1 MYILVYEEEVMN
13 EDHRLNMIYW
23 RYHQGRTSE
32 NVGGYQEV
40 FAEDKKE
47 TKDKDPPCKCKSC
60 KCDK

>member
-1 MYILVYEEEVMN
+1 MN